1 MSYHLSA
8 AEQLF
13 KESGPIYHLYTKPLK
28 TDILFHSLEEKSLS
42 LNYIAIA
49 AKKIGVIIL
58 AHSVMSNH
66 LHFILKGTESQVLEF
81 FALLKSMLAIYYRTH
96 GRAKLMDSVEPGLT
110 LIDSLR
116 QLRQEI
122 AYVIRNAFVVSKDV
136 NVFNDPWS
144 TGYLYYNPM
153 LVKDGVPA
161 SSLTVRGI
169 RAFTKSRAITE
180 VDASIYVKD
189 GVACPWS
196 FVDYELTMRYYDDVR
211 QYIFSVVKNVEG
223 QVEVSLRYGEIPTI
237 CDDELYP
244 VYYRIVTE
252 RYGNSKP
259 STLDLQQRKTLALI
273 LKKDYYSSNAQIS
286 RMTGLPPSEVD
297 TMFPLSA
304 KDSKT

>member
-1 MSYHLSA
+1 MRYHLSA

-13 KESGPIYHLYTKPLK
+13 KESGPIYHLCTKPLK
-28 TDILFHSLEEKSLS
+28 TDILFHNLEEKSLS

-49 AKKIGVIIL
+49 AKKTGIIIL
-58 AHSVMSNH
+58 AYSIMSNH
-66 LHFILKGTESQVLEF
+66 LHFILRGTESVVLEF
-81 FALLKSMLAIYYRTH
+81 FAQLKSMLSVYYRTH
-96 GRAKLMDSVEPGLT
+96 KRPKLMDSVEPGLT
-110 LIDSLR
+110 LIESLR

-122 AYVIRNAFVVSKDV
+122 AYVIRKAFVVSKDV

-144 TGYLYYNPM
+144 TGYLYFNPM
-153 LVKDGVPA
+153 LIKDGIPA
-161 SSLTVRGI
+161 SSLTIRGI
-169 RAFTKSRAITE
+169 RAFTRSRTITE
-180 VDASIYVKD
+180 VDSSIYIKD

-196 FVDYELTMRYYDDVR
+196 YVDYELTMRYYDDVR

-223 QVEVSLRYGEIPTI
+223 QVEVALRYGEIPTI

-252 RYGNSKP
+252 KYGNIKP
-259 STLDLQQRKTLALI
+259 STLDMQQRKALSLI
-273 LKKDYYSSNAQIS
+273 LKKDYFSSNAQIS

-304 KDSKT
+304 KMPK